1 MNAIDKAIRICD
13 ASTGRKVVVFAEN
26 YLRSLGKNNGVGKY
40 DKIVQGVRSI
50 LSQSLLEDDKLE
62 KAVQRE
68 VDRLLSLVMYA
79 IISPALCSW
88 KYDTG
93 SVLRWLKRSFRI
105 SRSIFLAAPN
115 MQYLHPILPARTNTA
130 ITAILTMA
138 DAKPDSS
145 MVVYFIPSMTWPTM
159 RGTSVCALSITIS
172 IAMPSR

>member
-1 MNAIDKAIRICD
+1 MLTKATMLSGITVTRLSLKSIWNIIFSSVVTPMVIISRPIIIVAANVMRT
-13 ASTGRKVVVFAEN
+13 AS
-26 YLRSLGKNNGVGKY
+26 
-40 DKIVQGVRSI
+40 I
-50 LSQSLLEDDKLE
+50 
-62 KAVQRE
+62 
-68 VDRLLSLVMYA
+68 SLVMYA

-130 ITAILTMA
+130 ITAILMIA
-138 DAKPDSS
+138 DAKPDSL